1 MSRALVVLVLVAAL
15 ALPETALANG
25 NGGVAY
31 TASGGST
38 PHVVKAPKPPKKRK
52 RRRKRPPRPAPAPAP
67 AGDSTHRLPLAGA
80 FTWPGPDGSFG
91 AGRAGHIH
99 QGIDLLAA
107 SGTPIVAPEAG
118 TVSFVAYQAKAAG
131 YYVVLHSPDY
141 DFAFMHLLAG
151 STRVRVGQTIA
162 AGDPIGL
169 VGQTGDAEAPHLH
182 FEVWVG
188 PWQQGG
194 RPIDPAPLL
203 HSWPAT

>member
-1 MSRALVVLVLVAAL
+1 MSRALLVLVLAAVL
-15 ALPETALANG
+15 ALPEAALANG

-31 TASGGST
+31 SAAGGST
-38 PHVVKAPKPPKKRK
+38 PHVVRSPKPPKKR
-52 RRRKRPPRPAPAPAP
+52 RRHKKRPPRLAPAHPT
-67 AGDSTHRLPLAGA
+67 DSAHRLPLAGP
-80 FTWPGPDGSFG
+80 FTWPGPGGSFG

-118 TVSFVAYQAKAAG
+118 TVTFVSYQAKAAG

-141 DFAFMHLLAG
+141 DYAFMHLLAG
-151 STRVRVGQTIA
+151 STRVHVGQNVAI
-162 AGDPIGL
+162 GDPIGL

-203 HSWPAT
+203 HSWPAVS

>member
-15 ALPETALANG
+15 ALPETALANS

-52 RRRKRPPRPAPAPAP
+52 RRRKRPPRPAPAP

>member
-52 RRRKRPPRPAPAPAP
+52 RRRKRPPRPAPAP

>member
-1 MSRALVVLVLVAAL
+1 MSRALVVLILVLAL
-15 ALPETALANG
+15 AVPETALANG

-31 TASGGST
+31 TSTATGGA
-38 PHVVKAPKPPKKRK
+38 HVVKSPKPPKKKKRK
-52 RRRKRPPRPAPAPAP
+52 RRKKRPPKPAPAPAT
-67 AGDSTHRLPLAGA
+67 DSTHRLPLAGP

-118 TVSFVAYQAKAAG
+118 TITFVAYQARAAG
-131 YYVVLHSPDY
+131 YYVVMHSPDY

-151 STRVRVGQTIA
+151 STRVKVGQTVA

-182 FEVWVG
+182 FEVWIG

-194 RPIDPAPLL
+194 KPIDPAPLL